1 MFCSGRDT
9 LRIIVNG
16 KEDFAE
22 DGTTIA
28 DLIAVKGFNPKTI
41 IIEYNYELVLSE
53 SWNGI
58 LLKEDD
64 RLEILRFVGGG

>member
-1 MFCSGRDT
+1 MKIF
-9 LRIIVNG
+9 VNG
-16 KEDFAE
+16 KDEVAE
-22 DGTTIA
+22 DGTTVA

-41 IIEYNYELVLSE
+41 IIEYNYELVPSE

>member
-1 MFCSGRDT
+1 